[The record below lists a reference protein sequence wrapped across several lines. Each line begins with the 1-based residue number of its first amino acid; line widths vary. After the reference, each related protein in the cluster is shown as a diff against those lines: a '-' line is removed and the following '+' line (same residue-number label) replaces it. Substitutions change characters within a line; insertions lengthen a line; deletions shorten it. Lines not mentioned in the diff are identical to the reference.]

1 MSART
6 ALPALALAAAS
17 LFPAAPASGA
27 PPLVARLE
35 ASPTDPATLEA
46 VARAL
51 ERGRLAATHA
61 ADMARAISGPWV
73 APDTPAAVRQR
84 IWWVLGQVLPPLALE
99 DPALA
104 RRLCVET
111 PLRWLRE
118 GTERTLAVEVLQA
131 AATADPALAEAVA
144 DGAPALLEATLDPA
158 AGEAA
163 LALLAG
169 LPGEALAR
177 RLEPE
182 AVARWARRLVEGRS
196 PHVWRLPGLLGGIP
210 GPAATAGL
218 LVVVTRARELDPS
231 LRPFGSAAR
240 LRADALR
247 RLAGRR
253 LTPAQL
259 RRVADAAAS
268 ASDEAERRAAVEV
281 LARHEGPLPA
291 LPERLLDWLE
301 MAVRDGDRPCGQ
313 AARLLESQG
322 RRGALRLL
330 AAWEAARA
338 GRAKGCGWPL
348 EEALRAAAPRIA
360 SELARLRARWPG
372 DAFLAELAALA
383 AAAGAPGA
391 PPDPADLPPEA
402 RRRLAERLAQR
413 LRERP
418 DDREARETLRRLL
431 DDDHAPV
438 RATAWRAL
446 LALGDPAASWARL
459 AEALRQAGAARARAL
474 ETVAALGLPPAPAV
488 LEALLAIAEGPAPA
502 RERVSALEAA
512 WRSAREDTG
521 PLASAE
527 PRVRAL
533 LADPAPEVRRAA
545 AYWFVAVP
553 AREPATTEALIAALD
568 DPSPYVRDHAAM
580 ALEVARAAT
589 PALLARLEERARRGD
604 ADPNVI
610 RKMEAARRALER
622 RLPAGLGAERLLAV
636 LLGRAG
642 GAAERRALLEAAPL
656 EPETARALLAAL
668 AREPLDAWLDG
679 LPERGGLGGD
689 GLARLVEAERDPP
702 PWVLLAHLVPRPLL
716 DGWLVRQAARPE
728 RTWEERVRLLALV
741 GRPRDAA
748 DRERL
753 RELVVEALRSG
764 ALDEARAAALVGRL
778 LAALDYGGVRA
789 LVEGLWDQPRA
800 LARAELLLRR
810 IEWQAGLRAAM
821 GAPGGGLPA
830 PGAADAPWIARWLR
844 RIAPGRGDPRLAP
857 FVRISRLHELGAS
870 GTLRR
875 AARQA
880 GLVALLRRHLPYRR
894 ECEAVRHALGALLG
908 TVLPPA
914 CAR

>member
-1 MSART
+1 MSARA

-17 LFPAAPASGA
+17 LLPAAPASGA
-27 PPLVARLE
+27 PPLVVRLE

-61 ADMARAISGPWV
+61 ADVARAVSGPWL
-73 APDTPAAVRQR
+73 APDTPAAVRRR

-99 DPALA
+99 NPALA
-104 RRLCVET
+104 RRLCVEA
-111 PLRWLRE
+111 PLRWLRG
-118 GTERTLAVEVLQA
+118 GTERALAVEVLQA

-144 DGAPALLEATLDPA
+144 DGAPTLLEATLDPA

-169 LPGEALAR
+169 LPGEALAK

-182 AVARWARRLVEGRS
+182 AVARWARRLVERRS
-196 PHVWRLPGLLGGIP
+196 PHAWRLSGLLGGIP
-210 GPAATAGL
+210 GPAGTAGL
-218 LVVVTRARELDPS
+218 LAVATRTRELDPS
-231 LRPFGSAAR
+231 LRQFGSAAR

-268 ASDEAERRAAVEV
+268 ASDETERRAAVEV
-281 LARHEGPLPA
+281 LARHEGPLPV
-291 LPERLLDWLE
+291 LPGRLLDWLE
-301 MAVRDGDRPCGQ
+301 KAVRDGDRQCGQ
-313 AARLLESQG
+313 AVRLLEAQG

-338 GRAKGCGWPL
+338 ERARGCGWPL

-372 DAFLAELAALA
+372 DAFLAELAALT
-383 AAAGAPGA
+383 AAGARGA
-391 PPDPADLPPEA
+391 PPDPAGLPPEA

-431 DDDHAPV
+431 DDADPPA

-446 LALGDPAASWARL
+446 LTLGDPAASWARL
-459 AEALRQAGAARARAL
+459 AEALRQPGVARARAL
-474 ETVAALGLPPAPAV
+474 ETVAVLGLPPAPAV

-502 RERVSALEAA
+502 RERASALEAA

-533 LADPAPEVRRAA
+533 LADPAPEVRQAA

-553 AREPATTEALIAALD
+553 AWEPATTEALIAALD

-580 ALEVARAAT
+580 ALEVARAVT
-589 PALLARLEERARRGD
+589 PALLARLEDRARRGD
-604 ADPNVI
+604 ADPNVV

-622 RLPAGLGAERLLAV
+622 RLPAVIRTERLLAV

-642 GAAERRALLEAAPL
+642 GAAERRALREAAPL
-656 EPETARALLAAL
+656 EPEAARALLAAL
-668 AREPLDAWLDG
+668 AREPLDAWLRG
-679 LPERGGLGGD
+679 LPERGSLGGD

-741 GRPRDAA
+741 DRPRDAA
-748 DRERL
+748 DRARL
-753 RELVVEALRSG
+753 RELVVGALRTG
-764 ALDEARAAALVGRL
+764 ILDEARATALVERL
-778 LAALDYGGVRA
+778 LAALGYGGVRA
-789 LVEGLWDQPRA
+789 LVEGLWDEPRA
-800 LARAELLLRR
+800 LARAELLLRH
-810 IEWQAGLRAAM
+810 IERQAGLRAAM
-821 GAPGGGLPA
+821 GAPGGALPA
-830 PGAADAPWIARWLR
+830 PGVADAPWIARWLR

-894 ECEAVRHALGALLG
+894 ECEAVRYALGALLG
-908 TVLPPA
+908 TMLPPA